1 RPFEKMTVFDNLL
14 VAALHGGHKRD
25 RRAREAVQDT
35 LDMLGLSY
43 AKNQPAGG
51 LPLLDRKCLELGRA
65 LATDPELILLDE
77 VAAGLTEMEAERI
90 LKMVKEIQRRGITIV
105 WIEHIMAMMSE
116 GVDRLLAIA
125 QGRWLNCGNPSQV
138 MNSKEVIECY
148 LGAEEE

>member
-1 RPFEKMTVFDNLL
+1 M
-14 VAALHGGHKRD
+14 
-25 RRAREAVQDT
+25 
-35 LDMLGLSY
+35 
-43 AKNQPAGG
+43 
-51 LPLLDRKCLELGRA
+51 LDRKCLELGRA